1 MDNVHV
7 SYLTRR
13 IEALEE
19 KIQKGDAEREKL
31 SKKVFELEAK
41 SARLTEVPSDESFM
55 PSKSYDEFMSELDR
69 MATDLPSLIDCVKD
83 WYILKN
89 FR

>member
-1 MDNVHV
+1 MSILFDSQNW
-7 SYLTRR
+7 
-13 IEALEE
+13 EALEDR
-19 KIQKGDAEREKL
+19 IQKGEVEREKL

-41 SARLTEVPSDESFM
+41 SARWTEVPSDESFI
-55 PSKSYDEFMSELDR
+55 PSRSYDEFMSELVR
-69 MATDLPSLIDCVKD
+69 MGTDLPSLIACVKD